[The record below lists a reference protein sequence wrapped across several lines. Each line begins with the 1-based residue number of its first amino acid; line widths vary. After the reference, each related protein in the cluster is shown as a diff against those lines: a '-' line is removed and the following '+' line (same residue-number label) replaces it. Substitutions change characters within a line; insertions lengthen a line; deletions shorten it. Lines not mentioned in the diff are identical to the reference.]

1 MSIPF
6 APAISSRENALIK
19 QLHKLAHDGAAY
31 RKLGQIWLEG
41 EHLVSSF
48 LLKWQAENT
57 IESGAAQAASTA
69 LNAKIIKILIVFLSC
84 VRARAGREAV

>member
-41 EHLVSSF
+41 EHLVSSVHGSPRNIEGDGMS
-48 LLKWQAENT
+48 LKPDCLAH
-57 IESGAAQAASTA
+57 G
-69 LNAKIIKILIVFLSC
+69 
-84 VRARAGREAV
+84 